1 MRNRS
6 GVATSLVRQPCKNQ
20 TTRLRVLALSIFAAK
35 VSSQF
40 VPSDIIASVEVET
53 IQMEHAQQIKMETFS

>member
-1 MRNRS
+1 MRS
-6 GVATSLVRQPCKNQ
+6 GPRQARLLTTSTLQKPDNETSCPR
-20 TTRLRVLALSIFAAK
+20 AIFAAK

-53 IQMEHAQQIKMETFS
+53 IQMEHVQQIKMETFS